1 MNTTKK
7 EYFMNN
13 IRKIGLTALAGSL
26 VTLGSA
32 VAGEMS
38 VSGAINT
45 TLKFGKPTDGG
56 NNTSRSIGND
66 KDVTFS
72 GGGELDNGTTFSVS
86 TTLLDNY
93 ELSASTTTI
102 TTPSLGS
109 FQVGSSTGSASYMY
123 DEEVPQAYEQ
133 VSDAKQTMANIVGN
147 FMDNNHVMY
156 TPPAMDFMGATFQ
169 AHLGYTPQ
177 ASDAVVGDG
186 GQAAFNQTWGAG
198 KELGL
203 TVSYEGIKAGFYGAE
218 RENKTSNNTVTGGR
232 TIGDEFNGAW
242 YVKYSMGPVSIG
254 YSETYMD
261 AGVTA
266 DDSSSV
272 NSSVVERT
280 AGGIFTGEQM
290 SIAFNV
296 NDNMSI
302 SYTTSDETYDTQDD
316 AATAV
321 TTDDDVTETVDA
333 IQVAYSMGGMSI
345 KAYNM
350 EVTNPDQDDNAADAS
365 ITEIALGFAF

>member
-1 MNTTKK
+1 MNKFK
-7 EYFMNN
+7 
-13 IRKIGLTALAGSL
+13 KIGLTALAGSL
-26 VTLGSA
+26 VTMGSA
-32 VAGEMS
+32 TAGEMS
-38 VSGAINT
+38 VSGSIGV
-45 TLKFGKPTDGG
+45 TLGYGTLGG
-56 NNTSRSIGND
+56 NSSRAIGSD
-66 KDVTFS
+66 RDVAFTGS
-72 GGGELDNGTTFSVS
+72 GELDNGTTFSMN
-86 TTLLDNY
+86 TLLDDSY
-93 ELSASTTTI
+93 EVSGTTTTI
-102 TTPSLGS
+102 ATPSFGT
-109 FQVGSSTGSASYMY
+109 FYVGTGYGLQSGRY

-133 VSDAKQTMANIVGN
+133 ISDAKQTMANLVGN
-147 FMDNNHVMY
+147 YMDGNAISY
-156 TPPAMDFMGATFQ
+156 TSPTFDVMGASITVD
-169 AHLGYTPQ
+169 AGYAPT
-177 ASDAVVGDG
+177 AADAGFGDG
-186 GQAAFNQTWGAG
+186 ANDAHNASYGEGT
-198 KELGL
+198 ELGVRIAYDAL
-203 TVSYEGIKAGFYGAE
+203 QIGVYGTE
-218 RENKTSNNTVTGGR
+218 RETSVPNSNTTTGQE
-232 TIGDEFNGAW
+232 IGDEFNGAW

-266 DDSSSV
+266 DDSSSI

-350 EVTNPDQDDNAADAS
+350 EVTNPDHDDDAADAS